1 MIVRPATPAD
11 IAALAD
17 IAVAAY
23 RLAFLGIIGDNGLT
37 MFTCAY
43 FSERFARECSAIT
56 VAEQDRAILGFVE
69 VRDGTLDMLFIA
81 PSRVRSG
88 VGRLLLAD
96 AERRGAVRLE
106 CFRDNAG
113 ARSFYER
120 HGWSAARSYSRQYA
134 GAEHAFVAY
143 EKPVTASA

>member
-17 IAVAAY
+17 IGVAAY
-23 RLAFLGIIGDNGLT
+23 RLAFLNIIGENGLAT
-37 MFTCAY
+37 FTCDY
-43 FSERFARECSAIT
+43 FSERFAREWAAVA
-56 VAEQDRAILGFVE
+56 VAEQDRTILGFAE

-81 PSRVRSG
+81 PSHVHSG